1 MKLSAAILVYLVIG
15 LFLGV
20 GILKAVHGSYW
31 LLILGGISYV
41 VGFAWIGCLHH

>member
-1 MKLSAAILVYLVIG
+1 MKLPLAILVYLVIG

-31 LLILGGISYV
+31 LLIGSGVFYV